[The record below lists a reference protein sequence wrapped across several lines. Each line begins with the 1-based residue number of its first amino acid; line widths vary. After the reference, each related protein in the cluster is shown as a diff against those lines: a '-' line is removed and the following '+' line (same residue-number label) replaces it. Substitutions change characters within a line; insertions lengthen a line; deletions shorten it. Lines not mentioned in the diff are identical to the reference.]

1 MFAIGRRLPFGDVPG
16 DFPSATMEYTGKFL
30 YLMRLRNERFG
41 RGMSG
46 GPVLDLTSGEVCG
59 MAKLAGSEQDGYAV
73 PVRLM
78 YDLAEDVA
86 RDMLRAHDRYHD
98 SNQRSGASRALW
110 TPDPQMPRPCW
121 VRTAMPNCL
130 VLSHGFPPTDSARLG
145 QLYRECVGSVLHPD
159 PGTMRE
165 WRDVAL
171 HLSDLLHER
180 DRPHPVIVFAE
191 LLAARHPEL
200 AAEFRDWSTA
210 EATWQH
216 SRELLLTWRA
226 SRRSADV
233 PHGGTATDPMS
244 AVIQLEPCAHARDR
258 YVYTIWQYREAV
270 VSVAQENEP
279 LRLSEIIA
287 RLKGAMPALLG
298 QLPSEHVIVEFILP
312 LELFDEPVHQ
322 CRYSRAPSY
331 GVGYRYPV
339 VIRDWERINDKEN
352 RNHAMI
358 KWDWLSTQGTT
369 PLQWIT
375 CTDRRTGDELYPWFE
390 ARERAALGLPG
401 PSATN
406 TEAFAAALDAGC
418 ALRSGD

>member
-1 MFAIGRRLPFGDVPG
+1 M
-16 DFPSATMEYTGKFL
+16 
-30 YLMRLRNERFG
+30 
-41 RGMSG
+41 
-46 GPVLDLTSGEVCG
+46 
-59 MAKLAGSEQDGYAV
+59 
-73 PVRLM
+73 
-78 YDLAEDVA
+78 
-86 RDMLRAHDRYHD
+86 
-98 SNQRSGASRALW
+98 
-110 TPDPQMPRPCW
+110 
-121 VRTAMPNCL
+121 
-130 VLSHGFPPTDSARLG
+130 
-145 QLYRECVGSVLHPD
+145 
-159 PGTMRE
+159 
-165 WRDVAL
+165 
-171 HLSDLLHER
+171 
-180 DRPHPVIVFAE
+180 IVFAE

-258 YVYTIWQYREAV
+258 YVYTIWRYREAV

-287 RLKGAMPALLG
+287 RLKGAIPALLG

-322 CRYSRAPSY
+322 WQVFPRAF
-331 GVGYRYPV
+331 VRLGYRYPV

-406 TEAFAAALDAGC
+406 TEAFAAALDAGVRVALWRLTPCGAHGSVGAGPRTSPCEGVLFQQTADEKVVPTPLHLLPGQNQGATAIARDIERCRAAVGQSISRAAPTRAGCRVNNWLIYRGTGEPHGGADDLPSPPPWRTFDGGPTLPIRKVPATTTATALGGASLGSC
-418 ALRSGD
+418 ASPAATGPTLRRSRR